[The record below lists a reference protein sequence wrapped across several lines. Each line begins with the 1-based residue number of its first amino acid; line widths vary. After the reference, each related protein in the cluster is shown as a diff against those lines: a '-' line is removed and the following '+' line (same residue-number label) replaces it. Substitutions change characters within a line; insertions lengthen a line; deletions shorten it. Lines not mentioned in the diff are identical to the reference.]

1 MWMTN
6 RSLYLYPICLIA
18 FVLASGNRSWSADPG
33 LAGPAPAPDRSAT
46 AGENDAVDDYIA
58 VQMRKPHIPGL
69 SLAIVRSGQVVKAKG
84 YGFANLELTPTPATV
99 ITRIGDDAGSRCGG
113 PVLSESGLEGGGRI
127 QGEAPRLYAED
138 VQFLFDLKRL
148 GRVAVARPSLER
160 VRFGPSHRHRTQVRR
175 EHGVVTGITSRSAP
189 VCVLKRLGRARGQA
203 FARAR
208 EVRRTAAGGFCSIG
222 PPSSGLPVA
231 IGTIIVEG

>member
-84 YGFANLELTPTPATV
+84 YGFANLELRI
-99 ITRIGDDAGSRCGG
+99 ITRIGGADAGVLFCRRADWKAAGG
-113 PVLSESGLEGGGRI
+113 FN
-127 QGEAPRLYAED
+127 EARLYAED
-138 VQFLFDLKRL
+138 VQFLFD
-148 GRVAVARPSLER
+148 
-160 VRFGPSHRHRTQVRR
+160 
-175 EHGVVTGITSRSAP
+175 
-189 VCVLKRLGRARGQA
+189 LKRLGRARGQA

-208 EVRRTAAGGFCSIG
+208 EVR
-222 PPSSGLPVA
+222 
-231 IGTIIVEG
+231 TITSARKFDKHGDWHYFKTFWRGCWWLLLDRSAFQRFARSYWYDHR